1 MQRPFRRTPG
11 LEYLVDRSTSRHA
24 LFMRFRINP
33 LAFAVG
39 PRQPGLTVRLD
50 HKRTKKCVV
59 FPSLPALLR
68 FPHRLRRR
76 SSRSSSSTP
85 ITPSTT
91 RMNQLAPGMST
102 RNSGRLHSNRDR
114 IIPDR
119 FTSNS
124 DYPEQAEPLLAKAFE
139 LGVLYVPATL
149 VPACFS
155 RFTTYL
161 GSCNPMLTKFSA
173 KDYSVWK

>member
-1 MQRPFRRTPG
+1 MREPKWSGPRPNGITPAPAPTKRRAGRWKGWTLG
-11 LEYLVDRSTSRHA
+11 SNHFTRATFIGVLTSRIIWISIDGK
-24 LFMRFRINP
+24 R
-33 LAFAVG
+33 G
-39 PRQPGLTVRLD
+39 GGTTRLVQSG
-50 HKRTKKCVV
+50 KRTTM
-59 FPSLPALLR
+59 
-68 FPHRLRRR
+68 
-76 SSRSSSSTP
+76 RSSSSTP
-85 ITPSTT
+85 IAPSTT
-91 RMNQLAPGMST
+91 RTNQLAAGMST

-173 KDYSVWK
+173 KEYSVWK